1 MIVKIQR
8 PLVSSEPDPMALVYN
23 RDRSLEAHMPM
34 TPDIEALFADGSL
47 KVYHRA
53 SLRGTELHIGRRV
66 KEPNW

>member
-8 PLVSSEPDPMALVYN
+8 PLASSESSEKALVYN
-23 RDRSLEAHMPM
+23 RDRSLLANMPM

-53 SLRGTELHIGRRV
+53 HLHGSELRIGKRV

>member
-8 PLVSSEPDPMALVYN
+8 PIVSNADEPMALVYN
-23 RDRSLEAHMPM
+23 RDRSLEAHMLM
-34 TPDIEALFADGSL
+34 TPGIEALFADGSL

>member
-8 PLVSSEPDPMALVYN
+8 PIMSTEDEPAALVYN
-23 RDRSLEAHMPM
+23 RDRSLYASMPV
-34 TPDIEALFADGSL
+34 TPAIADLFKDGSL

-53 SLRGTELHIGRRV
+53 RLRGTELHIGRRV